1 MQKETC
7 PNCIKK
13 TNKKLPKT
21 KKLCQ
26 NVVRFS
32 LGKKT
37 LNFCFGQS
45 LTILQ
50 NFVTKHSIL
59 MFEAEILPQKNHPKK
74 KIIDNDIHIIL
85 GF

>member
-1 MQKETC
+1 VACLQKETC

-13 TNKKLPKT
+13 INKKLPT
-21 KKLCQ
+21 IKKLCQ

-37 LNFCFGQS
+37 LKIFFWGKS
-45 LTILQ
+45 LTILR

-59 MFEAEILPQKNHPKK
+59 MFEAEILPQKKPPKK
-74 KIIDNDIHIIL
+74 K
-85 GF
+85 